1 MGILSPFS
9 VPKGNVRA
17 RWFQMFS
24 RIHQNRKYK
33 NTRLLVY
40 WYGSENPNISYSL
53 IPRTNF
59 IPYSVGLERGL
70 TKLPKSIVDKI
81 KTGNRSLTPNEMLLR
96 AALKQLTKEIKKSPA
111 ERSHLLSEYV
121 NDGDSSDDDS
131 TSSSSSSNSSSSSST
146 TDEEEEAE
154 RRRQEEELLRQ
165 AEEKR
170 RIKNEK
176 RRKKDQERRQRERER
191 KQQELERKR
200 IQREKKRE
208 QEREKQEANKLK
220 PVKKKETRGRKK
232 KRP

>member
-131 TSSSSSSNSSSSSST
+131 TSSSSST